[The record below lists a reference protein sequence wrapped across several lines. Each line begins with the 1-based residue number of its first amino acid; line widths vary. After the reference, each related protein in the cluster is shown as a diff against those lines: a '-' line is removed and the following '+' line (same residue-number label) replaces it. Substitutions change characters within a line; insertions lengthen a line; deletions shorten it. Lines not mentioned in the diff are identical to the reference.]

1 MRITVNGI
9 QYQISGGIVTVAGSG
24 ELVGDNDAAKVKA
37 ALGRRLRRRAVASAY
52 RSIGMTRVRGN
63 LGGTYWE

>member
-1 MRITVNGI
+1 MRITVNGV

-24 ELVGDNDAAKVKA
+24 ELVGDNEAAKVKA
-37 ALGRRLRRRAVASAY
+37 AFGRRLRRRAVASAY
-52 RSIGMTRVRGN
+52 RSLGMTLVRGN